1 MLSACVRVKEF
12 FSFIVLMFYDVVK
25 IIFTVNTIFSLKGEY
40 KIAFTGTLIWK
51 Y

>member
-25 IIFTVNTIFSLKGEY
+25 IIFTVNTIISSKAEY
-40 KIAFTGTLIWK
+40 QIGTGTLI
-51 Y
+51 

>member
-25 IIFTVNTIFSLKGEY
+25 MNTIISLKAEY
-40 KIAFTGTLIWK
+40 KIAFTGTLI
-51 Y
+51 